1 MTQPQNHTRF
11 IVAWIGV
18 LGLSAAVAG
27 TWLLW
32 KGFAGGGEL
41 VVTLNSAISGLVG
54 FLGGRALNP
63 TATTTTSTATDAGA
77 VVTTETGGEPEPKK
91 GKTK

>member
-1 MTQPQNHTRF
+1 MTPTQSHTRF
-11 IVAWIGV
+11 IVTWIGI
-18 LGLSAAVAG
+18 LGLAAAIAG

-54 FLGGRALNP
+54 FLGGRGMNNP
-63 TATTTTSTATDAGA
+63 ATTTTATATDAGS
-77 VVTTETGGEPEPKK
+77 VVTTETAGEGAPAKK
-91 GKTK
+91 GKK